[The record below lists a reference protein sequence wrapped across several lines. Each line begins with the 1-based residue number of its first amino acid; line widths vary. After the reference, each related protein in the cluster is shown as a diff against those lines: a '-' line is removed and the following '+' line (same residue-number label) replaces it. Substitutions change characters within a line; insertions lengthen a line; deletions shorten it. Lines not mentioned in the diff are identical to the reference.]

1 MSETNANFK
10 LSDRESE
17 ILLLAGDGLTDKEI
31 ANQLGVAV
39 GTVSTYWERLRQKI
53 GAANRAEA
61 VAKALAE
68 SYREVIRELEEA
80 HQWTRLFI
88 HAASDYA
95 IFMTDESG
103 CLLDWNAGVT
113 RVLGYSE
120 EEFVGQN
127 IEMLFTPADRE
138 MGAPQLERD
147 QAFHHGR
154 SLDERWH
161 VRSDGTHVWVQGE
174 LHCLKQENHKVRF
187 AKIMHDA
194 TMTRQLQDEVEKLR
208 EALKSPRHVTG

>member
-1 MSETNANFK
+1 MAENQSGYN

-61 VAKALAE
+61 VAKALAA
-68 SYREVIRELEEA
+68 SYREALAKLEEA

-88 HAASDYA
+88 NAAADYA
-95 IFMTDESG
+95 IFMTDEKG
-103 CLLDWNAGVT
+103 ELLDWNAGVG

-120 EEFVGQN
+120 EDFVGNN
-127 IEMLFTPADRE
+127 IEMLFTPADLA
-138 MGAPQLERD
+138 MKAPQVERD
-147 QAFHHGR
+147 IALQHGR

-161 VRSDGTHVWVQGE
+161 VRQDGTQVWVNGA
-174 LHCLKQENHKVRF
+174 LHCLRQDGGKLRF
-187 AKIMHDA
+187 AKIMHEA
-194 TMTRQLQDEVEKLR
+194 TMIRQLHEEVDRLR
-208 EALKSPRHVTG
+208 AVIEARSIQTG